1 MPSQLTNNGVVITL
15 LWHDPW
21 TEASKQQQNYTIKKV
36 CKMVSLQNGD
46 APLCPKIMPPT
57 AWREWLLQVA
67 KQPLSDRV
75 VFVNLIQFELNTVCR
90 KVTTIY
96 ALIQSVLKICICV
109 ALSSSMWNKS
119 CKATFTSQHNC
130 ATFDNV
136 RLSNENQR
144 AKTQITRQ
152 HNHWSR
158 YVHCSVYQQ
167 TLGWPFSYT
176 QRLWHKGI

>member
-1 MPSQLTNNGVVITL
+1 
-15 LWHDPW
+15 
-21 TEASKQQQNYTIKKV
+21 
-36 CKMVSLQNGD
+36 MVSLQNGD

-109 ALSSSMWNKS
+109 ALSSSM
-119 CKATFTSQHNC
+119 
-130 ATFDNV
+130 
-136 RLSNENQR
+136 
-144 AKTQITRQ
+144 
-152 HNHWSR
+152 
-158 YVHCSVYQQ
+158 
-167 TLGWPFSYT
+167 
-176 QRLWHKGI
+176 